1 MVDNAFWNT
10 LSMASLLMDRFPA
23 ISDLERRAQRRIPSF
38 AWTYLE
44 SGTGSDVARD
54 ENIAALE
61 RVKFRPQFL
70 KGILEPRVETE
81 LFGIRYAAPI
91 GIAPVGLT
99 GLIWPGAD
107 EALAKTAAEVRI
119 PYVLSTVA
127 TAAPETAGP
136 LADGMGWFQLYP
148 PRDRDIRDSLLQRA
162 KDSGFT
168 ALVVTA
174 DVPAPSRRE
183 RQRKAQLR
191 VPPVITPRLIAS
203 AATCPAWVQALRVHG
218 APSFKT
224 LEAYAETSTMSSLA
238 GFVGANLGGSLSWDY
253 LSELRE
259 LWSGPLIVKGILDPE
274 DAQECVDRGADSV
287 WVSNHGGRQLD
298 GAVGAIDAL
307 EPIVAQLNTAVPIIF
322 DSGIRDGIDIARAL
336 ALGADFCFAGRAF
349 MFGLGALGGGG
360 PAHAFEILREG
371 LTNVLHQVGLD
382 DPTELPNRLA
392 SRS

>member
-1 MVDNAFWNT
+1 MPAE
-10 LSMASLLMDRFPA
+10 LMDRFPA
-23 ISDLERRAQRRIPSF
+23 ISDLERRARRRIPSF

-61 RVKFRPQFL
+61 RVKFQPQFL
-70 KGILEPRVETE
+70 KGVLEPQLETE
-81 LFGIRYAAPI
+81 LFGVRYSAPI
-91 GIAPVGLT
+91 GIAPVGMT

-107 EALAKTAAEVRI
+107 EALARTAAEVRI

-127 TAAPETAGP
+127 TADPETAGHN
-136 LADGMGWFQLYP
+136 AGGMGWFQLYP
-148 PRDRDIRDSLLQRA
+148 PRERAIRDSLLQRA

-174 DVPAPSRRE
+174 DVPTASRRE

-191 VPPVITPRLIAS
+191 VPPVITPRLVAA
-203 AATCPAWVQALRVHG
+203 AATCPAWVNALREHG
-218 APSFKT
+218 QPSFKT
-224 LEAYAETSTMSSLA
+224 LEPYVDSATMSSLA
-238 GFVGANLGGSLSWDY
+238 GFVGAKLGGTLSWEY
-253 LSELRE
+253 LAELRQD
-259 LWSGPLIVKGILDPE
+259 WSGPLVVKGILDPE
-274 DAQECVDRGADSV
+274 DARRCVDAGADSV

-307 EPIVAQLNTAVPIIF
+307 APIVSALDGAVPVIF

-349 MFGLGALGGGG
+349 MFGLGALGQDG
-360 PAHAFEILREG
+360 PSHAFEILRDG
-371 LTNVLHQVGLD
+371 LTNVLHQVGIEQL
-382 DPTELPNRLA
+382 TELPSRLA
-392 SRS
+392 PR